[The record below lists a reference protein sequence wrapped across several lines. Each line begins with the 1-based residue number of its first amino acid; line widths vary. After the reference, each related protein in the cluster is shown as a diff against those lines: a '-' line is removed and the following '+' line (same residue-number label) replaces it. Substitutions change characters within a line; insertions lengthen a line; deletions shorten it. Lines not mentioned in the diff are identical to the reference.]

1 MPKKK
6 KKTED
11 KNPKKASKKRVTAAS
26 TKRKTAAPRR
36 KSAGK
41 AAAPMKKA
49 ARTKLK
55 KTAPHGKPKKALR
68 KTASSRIKSELRD
81 GKTADAPVENGV
93 APKKAPAYDAAQI
106 KILKGLE
113 AVRRRPAMYVGSTDQ
128 RGLHHL
134 LYEVVDNSIDEA
146 LAGECTTV
154 DVVLRRDTTVTVT
167 DNGRGIPVKR
177 HPRARKSALQIVM
190 TELHAGGKFDDKVY
204 KVAGGLHGVGVSVV
218 NALSEYCVVEVRRD
232 GGVWRQEYERGKPKA
247 PVKRVGRAKSTG
259 TQTTFKPDSRIFE
272 TVEMDY
278 DTVAHHLRELAFLN
292 KGLKIKVLDER
303 TGHEDVFQYKGG
315 LKAFVEYLN
324 RARTPVSRPVIVLEG
339 ERDHVVVEAGI
350 QYHDGYNESIHTY
363 ANNINTTEGGTHLTG
378 FRAALT
384 NAINESAAKNK
395 LIKDNGPSITG
406 EDVRE
411 GLTAVLSVKLP
422 SPQFEGQTKTKLGN
436 SEMKGITQSVV
447 YESLVDTFER
457 RPAILRAIVNK
468 AVVAAQAREAAR
480 KAKELTRRKTA
491 LESGSLPGKLAD
503 CSSRDPKECELFL
516 VEGPSA
522 GGSAKQGRDRAFQA
536 ILPLRGKILNVEK
549 TRIDKMLQNEEI
561 CTIILALGTGIGA
574 EEFNLSK
581 LRYDKIIL
589 MTDADVDGAHIRTLL
604 LTFFYR
610 HYRQLIE
617 GGHLYIAQ
625 PPLYGIRDGKEE
637 LYAYNDKELKEI
649 LKRFPA
655 EKKPRIQRYKGLG
668 EMNPEQLWK
677 TTMDRERRTLV
688 EVEIADAAR
697 ADKMFTTLMGG
708 AVEPRREF
716 IESHAKEVKN
726 LDI

>member
-6 KKTED
+6 TKKDD
-11 KNPKKASKKRVTAAS
+11 KTPKKRKRNAATRPKKRAAGAR
-26 TKRKTAAPRR
+26 TNTPRKTAAR
-36 KSAGK
+36 
-41 AAAPMKKA
+41 KKA
-49 ARTKLK
+49 AG
-55 KTAPHGKPKKALR
+55 TAAAKKAR
-68 KTASSRIKSELRD
+68 ITAAAVTKPDAAAQAETVQTSTSDRVKSS
-81 GKTADAPVENGV
+81 DA
-93 APKKAPAYDAAQI
+93 ATYDAAQI

-146 LAGECTTV
+146 LAGHCTTV
-154 DVVLRRDTTVTVT
+154 EVVLYKDGAVTVT

-177 HPRARKSALQIVM
+177 HPRVRKSALQIVM
-190 TELHAGGKFDDKVY
+190 TELHAGGKFDHKVY

-218 NALSEYCVVEVRRD
+218 NALSAYCEVEVRRE
-232 GGVWRQEYERGKPKA
+232 GGVWRQEYVRGKPKA
-247 PVKRVGRAKSTG
+247 AVKKVGRAKSTG
-259 TQTTFKPDSRIFE
+259 TKTTFKPDPQIFE

-292 KGLKIKVLDER
+292 KGLKIKVSDER
-303 TGHEDVFQYKGG
+303 DGHEDVFQYKGG

-324 RARTPVSRPVIVLEG
+324 RARTPVSRPVIELEG
-339 ERDHVVVEAGI
+339 ERDGVVVEAGI
-350 QYHDGYNESIHTY
+350 QYHDGYNESVHTY

-384 NAINESAAKNK
+384 NAINECAAKNK
-395 LIKDNGPSITG
+395 LLKENGPGITG

-436 SEMKGITQSVV
+436 SEMKGIVQSVI
-447 YESLVDTFER
+447 YEGLAETFER
-457 RPAILRAIVNK
+457 RPAVLRSIVNK
-468 AVVAAQAREAAR
+468 AVTAARARAAAR

-491 LESGSLPGKLAD
+491 LESGGLPGKLAD
-503 CSSRDPKECELFL
+503 CSSRNPEDCELFL

-549 TRIDKMLQNEEI
+549 TRIDRMLQNEEI
-561 CTIILALGTGIGA
+561 CTLITALGTGIG
-574 EEFNLSK
+574 EDEFDLRK
-581 LRYDKIIL
+581 LRYHKIIV

-604 LTFFYR
+604 LTLFYR
-610 HYRQLIE
+610 HFPELIE
-617 GGHLYIAQ
+617 NGHLYIAQ
-625 PPLYGIRDGKEE
+625 PPLFGIRDGKEE
-637 LYAYNDKELKEI
+637 QYAYNEKELKEI
-649 LKRFPA
+649 LKRFPKD
-655 EKKPRIQRYKGLG
+655 KKPKIQRYKGLG
-668 EMNPEQLWK
+668 EMNPDQLWK

-688 EVEIADAAR
+688 QVEIADAAR
-697 ADKMFTTLMGG
+697 ADKIFTTLMGG

-716 IESHAKEVKN
+716 IERHAKDVKN
-726 LDI
+726 LDV

>member
-6 KKTED
+6 TKKDD
-11 KNPKKASKKRVTAAS
+11 KTPKKRKRNAATRPKKRAAGAR
-26 TKRKTAAPRR
+26 TNTPRKTAAR
-36 KSAGK
+36 
-41 AAAPMKKA
+41 KKA
-49 ARTKLK
+49 AG
-55 KTAPHGKPKKALR
+55 TAAAKKAR
-68 KTASSRIKSELRD
+68 ITAAAVTKPDAAAQAETVQTSTSDRVKSS
-81 GKTADAPVENGV
+81 DA
-93 APKKAPAYDAAQI
+93 ATYDAAQI

-146 LAGECTTV
+146 LAGHCTTV
-154 DVVLRRDTTVTVT
+154 EVVLYKDGAVTVT

-177 HPRARKSALQIVM
+177 HPRVRKSALQIVM
-190 TELHAGGKFDDKVY
+190 TELHAGGKFDHKVY

-218 NALSEYCVVEVRRD
+218 NALSAYCEVEVRRE
-232 GGVWRQEYERGKPKA
+232 GGVWRQEYVRGKPKA
-247 PVKRVGRAKSTG
+247 AVKKVGRAKSTG
-259 TQTTFKPDSRIFE
+259 TKTTFKPDPQIFE

-292 KGLKIKVLDER
+292 KGLKIKVSDER
-303 TGHEDVFQYKGG
+303 DGHEDVFQYKGG

-324 RARTPVSRPVIVLEG
+324 RARTPVSRPVIELEG
-339 ERDHVVVEAGI
+339 ERDGVVVEAGI
-350 QYHDGYNESIHTY
+350 QYHDGYNESVHTY

-384 NAINESAAKNK
+384 NAINECAAKNK
-395 LIKDNGPSITG
+395 LLKENGPGITG

-436 SEMKGITQSVV
+436 SEMKGIVQSVI
-447 YESLVDTFER
+447 YEGLAETFER
-457 RPAILRAIVNK
+457 RPAVLRSIVNK
-468 AVVAAQAREAAR
+468 AVTAARARAAAR

-491 LESGSLPGKLAD
+491 LESGGLPGKLAD
-503 CSSRDPKECELFL
+503 CSSRNPEDCELFL

-549 TRIDKMLQNEEI
+549 TRIDRMLQNEEI
-561 CTIILALGTGIGA
+561 CTLITALGTGIG
-574 EEFNLSK
+574 EDEFDLRK
-581 LRYDKIIL
+581 LRYHKIIV

-604 LTFFYR
+604 LTLFYR
-610 HYRQLIE
+610 HFPELIE
-617 GGHLYIAQ
+617 NGHLYIAQ
-625 PPLYGIRDGKEE
+625 PPLFGIRDGKEE
-637 LYAYNDKELKEI
+637 QYAYNEKELKEI
-649 LKRFPA
+649 LKRFPKD
-655 EKKPRIQRYKGLG
+655 KKPKIQRYKGLG
-668 EMNPEQLWK
+668 EMNPDQLWK
-677 TTMDRERRTLV
+677 TTMDGERRTLV
-688 EVEIADAAR
+688 QVEIADAAR
-697 ADKMFTTLMGG
+697 ADKIFTTLMGG

-716 IESHAKEVKN
+716 IERHAKDVKN
-726 LDI
+726 LDV

>member
-1 MPKKK
+1 MAKQKKK
-6 KKTED
+6 VD
-11 KNPKKASKKRVTAAS
+11 AKKAKKATKKR
-26 TKRKTAAPRR
+26 
-36 KSAGK
+36 SA
-41 AAAPMKKA
+41 
-49 ARTKLK
+49 
-55 KTAPHGKPKKALR
+55 
-68 KTASSRIKSELRD
+68 
-81 GKTADAPVENGV
+81 
-93 APKKAPAYDAAQI
+93 APKKRAGAAARRAPAGKGRAPKKRPTRAAKKPTRAKKRPAPKTAMPEEVKVADAEVAEDAASAGTATYDAAQI

-113 AVRRRPAMYVGSTDQ
+113 AVRRRPAMYIGSTDQ

-146 LAGECTTV
+146 LAGHCTAV
-154 DVVLRRDTTVTVT
+154 EVVLHKGGAVTVT
-167 DNGRGIPVKR
+167 DNGRGIPVER
-177 HPRARKSALQIVM
+177 HPTARRSALQIVM
-190 TELHAGGKFDDKVY
+190 TELHAGGKFDHKVY

-218 NALSEYCVVEVRRD
+218 NALSEYCEVEVRRD

-247 PVKRVGRAKSTG
+247 KVRKVGRVKSTG
-259 TQTTFKPDSRIFE
+259 TQTTFQPDATIFE
-272 TVEMDY
+272 TVDMDY
-278 DTVAHHLRELAFLN
+278 DTVSHHLRELAFLN
-292 KGLKIKVLDER
+292 KGLKIKVTDER
-303 TGHEDVFQYKGG
+303 TGNEEVFHYKGG

-324 RARTPVSRPVIVLEG
+324 HARSPIHRPVVVVEG
-339 ERDHVVVEAGI
+339 EREGVVVEAGI
-350 QYHDGYNESIHTY
+350 QYHDGYNEAVHSY

-378 FRAALT
+378 FRAAVT
-384 NAINESAAKNK
+384 NAINECAAKNK
-395 LIKDNGPSITG
+395 IIKENGPSITG

-422 SPQFEGQTKTKLGN
+422 APQFEGQTKTKLGN

-447 YESLVDTFER
+447 YEGLVETFER

-468 AVVAAQAREAAR
+468 AMVAAQAREAAR

-491 LESGSLPGKLAD
+491 LESGGLPGKLAD
-503 CSSRDPKECELFL
+503 CSSREPGKCELFL

-522 GGSAKQGRDRAFQA
+522 GGSAKQGRDRGFQA

-549 TRIDKMLQNEEI
+549 TRIDRMLQNEEI
-561 CTIILALGTGIGA
+561 CTLITALGTGIGE
-574 EEFNLSK
+574 EEFDLGK
-581 LRYDKIIL
+581 LRYHKIIL

-604 LTFFYR
+604 LTLFYR
-610 HYRQLIE
+610 HFPTLIE
-617 GGHLYIAQ
+617 NGHLFIAQ

-655 EKKPRIQRYKGLG
+655 DKKPRIQRYKGLG
-668 EMNPEQLWK
+668 EMNPDQLRK
-677 TTMDRERRTLV
+677 TTMDPERRTLI

-697 ADKMFTTLMGG
+697 ADEIFTTLMGG

-716 IESHAKEVKN
+716 IERHAKEVRN

>member
-1 MPKKK
+1 
-6 KKTED
+6 
-11 KNPKKASKKRVTAAS
+11 
-26 TKRKTAAPRR
+26 
-36 KSAGK
+36 
-41 AAAPMKKA
+41 
-49 ARTKLK
+49 
-55 KTAPHGKPKKALR
+55 
-68 KTASSRIKSELRD
+68 
-81 GKTADAPVENGV
+81 
-93 APKKAPAYDAAQI
+93 
-106 KILKGLE
+106 
-113 AVRRRPAMYVGSTDQ
+113 
-128 RGLHHL
+128 
-134 LYEVVDNSIDEA
+134 
-146 LAGECTTV
+146 
-154 DVVLRRDTTVTVT
+154 
-167 DNGRGIPVKR
+167 
-177 HPRARKSALQIVM
+177 
-190 TELHAGGKFDDKVY
+190 
-204 KVAGGLHGVGVSVV
+204 
-218 NALSEYCVVEVRRD
+218 
-232 GGVWRQEYERGKPKA
+232 KA
-247 PVKRVGRAKSTG
+247 PVKKVGRAKSTG
-259 TQTTFKPDSRIFE
+259 TKTTFKPDPLIFE

-324 RARTPVSRPVIVLEG
+324 HARTPVSRPVIVLEG

-384 NAINESAAKNK
+384 NAINECAAKNK
-395 LIKDNGPSITG
+395 LIKDSGPSITG

-436 SEMKGITQSVV
+436 SDMKGITQSVI
-447 YESLVDTFER
+447 YEGLVDTFER
-457 RPAILRAIVNK
+457 RPSVLRAIVNK

-561 CTIILALGTGIGA
+561 CTIIMALGTGIGG
-574 EEFNLSK
+574 EEFDLSK

-610 HYRQLIE
+610 HFRQLIE
-617 GGHLYIAQ
+617 NRHLYIAQ

-649 LKRFPA
+649 LKRFS
-655 EKKPRIQRYKGLG
+655 EDKQPRIQRYKGLG

-697 ADKMFTTLMGG
+697 ADEIFTTLMGG

>member
-6 KKTED
+6 TKKDD
-11 KNPKKASKKRVTAAS
+11 KTPKKRKRNAATRPKKRAAGAR
-26 TKRKTAAPRR
+26 TNTPRKTAAR
-36 KSAGK
+36 
-41 AAAPMKKA
+41 KKA
-49 ARTKLK
+49 AG
-55 KTAPHGKPKKALR
+55 TAAAKKAR
-68 KTASSRIKSELRD
+68 ITAAAVTKPDDAAQAETVQTSTSDRVKSS
-81 GKTADAPVENGV
+81 DA
-93 APKKAPAYDAAQI
+93 ATYDAAQI

-146 LAGECTTV
+146 LAGHCTTV
-154 DVVLRRDTTVTVT
+154 EVVLYKDGAVTVT

-177 HPRARKSALQIVM
+177 HPRVRKSALQIVM
-190 TELHAGGKFDDKVY
+190 TELHAGGKFDHKVY

-218 NALSEYCVVEVRRD
+218 NALSAYCEVEVRRD
-232 GGVWRQEYERGKPKA
+232 GGVWRQTYERGKPKA
-247 PVKRVGRAKSTG
+247 GVKKVGRAKSTG
-259 TQTTFKPDSRIFE
+259 TKTTFKPDRQIFE

-292 KGLKIKVLDER
+292 KGLKIKVSDER
-303 TGHEDVFQYKGG
+303 DGHEDVFQYKGG

-324 RARTPVSRPVIVLEG
+324 RARTPVSRPVIELEG
-339 ERDHVVVEAGI
+339 ERDGVVVEAGI
-350 QYHDGYNESIHTY
+350 QYHDGYNESVHTY

-384 NAINESAAKNK
+384 NAINECAAKNK
-395 LIKDNGPSITG
+395 LLKENGPGITG

-436 SEMKGITQSVV
+436 SEMKGIVQSVI
-447 YESLVDTFER
+447 YEGLAETFER
-457 RPAILRAIVNK
+457 RPAVLRSIVNK
-468 AVVAAQAREAAR
+468 AVTAARARAAAR

-491 LESGSLPGKLAD
+491 LESGGLPGKLAD
-503 CSSRDPKECELFL
+503 CSSRNPEDCELFL

-549 TRIDKMLQNEEI
+549 TRVDKMLQNEEI
-561 CTIILALGTGIGA
+561 CTLITALGTGIG
-574 EEFNLSK
+574 EDEFDLGK
-581 LRYDKIIL
+581 LRYHKIIV

-604 LTFFYR
+604 LTLFYR
-610 HYRQLIE
+610 HFPELIE
-617 GGHLYIAQ
+617 NGHLYIAQ
-625 PPLYGIRDGKEE
+625 PPLFGIRDGKEE
-637 LYAYNDKELKEI
+637 QYAYNEKELKEI
-649 LKRFPA
+649 LKRFPKD
-655 EKKPRIQRYKGLG
+655 KKPKIQRYKGLG
-668 EMNPEQLWK
+668 EMNPDQLWK

-688 EVEIADAAR
+688 QVEIADAAR
-697 ADKMFTTLMGG
+697 ADKIFTTLMGG

-716 IESHAKEVKN
+716 IERHAKDVKN
-726 LDI
+726 LDV

>member
-1 MPKKK
+1 MPRKKIKKDDNKKKRRKDKPAAAAPKKR
-6 KKTED
+6 
-11 KNPKKASKKRVTAAS
+11 PAVAARR
-26 TKRKTAAPRR
+26 KPPRKTAGGKKPVVGR
-36 KSAGK
+36 KVKRAREAASAVE
-41 AAAPMKKA
+41 A
-49 ARTKLK
+49 TK
-55 KTAPHGKPKKALR
+55 
-68 KTASSRIKSELRD
+68 S
-81 GKTADAPVENGV
+81 PVEIEGAEV
-93 APKKAPAYDAAQI
+93 LASADGAPDGGATYDAAQI

-146 LAGECTTV
+146 LAGHCTTV
-154 DVVLRRDTTVTVT
+154 DVVLQKDGAVTVA
-167 DNGRGIPVKR
+167 DNGRGIPVER
-177 HPRARKSALQIVM
+177 HPTARKSALEIVM
-190 TELHAGGKFDDKVY
+190 TELHAGGKFDHKVY

-218 NALSEYCVVEVRRD
+218 NALSQYCEVEVRRD
-232 GGVWRQEYERGKPKA
+232 GGVWRQTYERGKPQGK
-247 PVKRVGRAKSTG
+247 VHKVGRSKATG
-259 TQTTFKPDSRIFE
+259 TTTTFRPDAQIFE

-292 KGLKIKVLDER
+292 KGLKIKISDER
-303 TGHEDVFQYKGG
+303 DGRGDFFYYKGG

-324 RARTPVSRPVIVLEG
+324 RARSPVHRPVLVLEG
-339 ERDHVVVEAGI
+339 EREGVVVETGI
-350 QYHDGYNESIHTY
+350 QYHDGYSESVHTY

-395 LIKDNGPSITG
+395 LVKDNGPGITG

-436 SEMKGITQSVV
+436 SEMKGIVQSVV
-447 YESLVDTFER
+447 YEGLVETFER
-457 RPAILRAIVNK
+457 RPGVLRSIVNK
-468 AVVAAQAREAAR
+468 ALIAARAREAAR

-491 LESGSLPGKLAD
+491 LESGDLPGKLAD
-503 CSSRDPKECELFL
+503 CSSRSPEDSELFL

-549 TRIDKMLQNEEI
+549 TRVDRMLKNEEI
-561 CTIILALGTGIGA
+561 CTLITALGTGIGE
-574 EEFNLSK
+574 EEFDLSK
-581 LRYDKIIL
+581 LRYHKIIM

-604 LTFFYR
+604 LTLFFR
-610 HYRQLIE
+610 HFRELIE
-617 GGHLYIAQ
+617 KGHLFIAQ

-649 LKRFPA
+649 LKRFPKD
-655 EKKPRIQRYKGLG
+655 KKPKIQRYKGLG
-668 EMNPEQLWK
+668 EMNPEQLWT
-677 TTMDRERRTLV
+677 TTMDRERRTLIEVMV
-688 EVEIADAAR
+688 EDAAY
-697 ADKMFTTLMGG
+697 ADEIFTTLMGD

-716 IESHAKEVKN
+716 IERHAREVKN

>member
-1 MPKKK
+1 MPRKKTKKDDKKPKKRK
-6 KKTED
+6 
-11 KNPKKASKKRVTAAS
+11 KNPAAKSPKKRAAASRGKTPRKAAARKKAAGTAKAKRARVTAA
-26 TKRKTAAPRR
+26 AAPEREPSLSETAR
-36 KSAGK
+36 
-41 AAAPMKKA
+41 APA
-49 ARTKLK
+49 
-55 KTAPHGKPKKALR
+55 
-68 KTASSRIKSELRD
+68 
-81 GKTADAPVENGV
+81 ADAEKLSD
-93 APKKAPAYDAAQI
+93 AATYDAAQI

-154 DVVLRRDTTVTVT
+154 DVALHKDGAITVT
-167 DNGRGIPVKR
+167 DNGRGIPVER

-190 TELHAGGKFDDKVY
+190 TELHAGGKFDQKVY

-218 NALSEYCVVEVRRD
+218 NALSEYCEVEVRRD
-232 GGVWRQEYERGKPKA
+232 GGVWRQEYVRGKPKA
-247 PVKRVGRAKSTG
+247 PVKKVGRAKSTG
-259 TQTTFKPDSRIFE
+259 TKTTFKPDGQIFE

-292 KGLKIKVLDER
+292 KGLKIKVSDER
-303 TGHEDVFQYKGG
+303 EGHEDIFQYKGG

-324 RARTPVSRPVIVLEG
+324 RARTPVSRPVIELEG
-339 ERDHVVVEAGI
+339 ERDGVVVEAGI
-350 QYHDGYNESIHTY
+350 QYHDGYSESVHTY

-384 NAINESAAKNK
+384 NAINECAAKNK
-395 LIKDNGPSITG
+395 LLKDNGPSITG

-436 SEMKGITQSVV
+436 SEMKGIVQSVI
-447 YESLVDTFER
+447 YEGLAETFER
-457 RPAILRAIVNK
+457 RPAVLRSIVNK
-468 AVVAAQAREAAR
+468 AVTAARARDAAR

-491 LESGSLPGKLAD
+491 LESGGLPGKLAD
-503 CSSRDPKECELFL
+503 CSSRNPEDCELFL

-549 TRIDKMLQNEEI
+549 TRIDRMLQNEEI
-561 CTIILALGTGIGA
+561 CTLITALGTGIGE
-574 EEFNLSK
+574 EEFDLSK
-581 LRYDKIIL
+581 LRYHKIIV

-604 LTFFYR
+604 LTLFYR
-610 HYRQLIE
+610 HFPELIE
-617 GGHLYIAQ
+617 NGHLFIAQ
-625 PPLYGIRDGKEE
+625 PPLFGIRDGKEE
-637 LYAYNDKELKEI
+637 QYAYNEKELKEI
-649 LKRFPA
+649 LKRFPKD
-655 EKKPRIQRYKGLG
+655 KKPKIQRYKGLG
-668 EMNPEQLWK
+668 EMNPDQLWK
-677 TTMDRERRTLV
+677 TTMDRGRRTLV
-688 EVEIADAAR
+688 QVEIADAAR
-697 ADKMFTTLMGG
+697 ADEIFTTLMGG

-716 IESHAKEVKN
+716 IERHAKDVKN
-726 LDI
+726 LDV

>member
-6 KKTED
+6 KKPED
-11 KNPKKASKKRVTAAS
+11 KITKKAGKKRTAPAA
-26 TKRKTAAPRR
+26 TKRKTAPSRGKATRKVAAPKKSAPR
-36 KSAGK
+36 
-41 AAAPMKKA
+41 
-49 ARTKLK
+49 AR
-55 KTAPHGKPKKALR
+55 
-68 KTASSRIKSELRD
+68 
-81 GKTADAPVENGV
+81 
-93 APKKAPAYDAAQI
+93 PKKAPRKKAPGRNKAEMREDTTVEAPAKNGAARGKAATYDAAQI

-113 AVRRRPAMYVGSTDQ
+113 AVRRRPAMYIGSTDQ

-154 DVVLRRDTTVTVT
+154 DVVLYKDSSITVT

-218 NALSEYCVVEVRRD
+218 NALSVYCEVEVRRD

-247 PVKRVGRAKSTG
+247 PVKKVGRAKSTG
-259 TQTTFKPDSRIFE
+259 TQTTFRPDPLIFE

-292 KGLKIKVLDER
+292 KGLKIKINDER
-303 TGHEDVFQYKGG
+303 DGHEDEFQYKGG

-324 RARTPVSRPVIVLEG
+324 HARNPVSRPVIVLEG
-339 ERDHVVVEAGI
+339 ERESVVVEAGI

-384 NAINESAAKNK
+384 NAINECAAKNK
-395 LIKDNGPSITG
+395 LLKDNGPSITG

-436 SEMKGITQSVV
+436 SEMKGITQSVI
-447 YESLVDTFER
+447 YEGLVEAFER
-457 RPAILRAIVNK
+457 RPPILRAIVNK
-468 AVVAAQAREAAR
+468 AVVAAQARDAAR

-503 CSSRDPKECELFL
+503 CSSRDPKDCELFL

-522 GGSAKQGRDRAFQA
+522 GGSAKQGRDRSFQA

-549 TRIDKMLQNEEI
+549 TRIDRMLQNEEI
-561 CTIILALGTGIGA
+561 CTIITALGTGIGA
-574 EEFNLSK
+574 EEFDLGK
-581 LRYDKIIL
+581 LRYFKIIL

-610 HYRQLIE
+610 HFPRLIE
-617 GGHLYIAQ
+617 SRHLYIAQ

-649 LKRFPA
+649 LKRFP
-655 EKKPRIQRYKGLG
+655 KDKTPRIQRYKGLG

-697 ADKMFTTLMGG
+697 ADEIFTTLMGG

-716 IESHAKEVKN
+716 IEAHAKEVKN

>member
-6 KKTED
+6 KKAED
-11 KNPKKASKKRVTAAS
+11 KITKKASKKRTAPAA
-26 TKRKTAAPRR
+26 TKRKTAPSRGKATRKVAAPKKSAPR
-36 KSAGK
+36 
-41 AAAPMKKA
+41 
-49 ARTKLK
+49 AR
-55 KTAPHGKPKKALR
+55 
-68 KTASSRIKSELRD
+68 
-81 GKTADAPVENGV
+81 
-93 APKKAPAYDAAQI
+93 PKKAPRKKAPGRNRAEMREDTTVEAPAENGTPREKASTYDAAQI

-154 DVVLRRDTTVTVT
+154 DVVLYKDSSITVT

-218 NALSEYCVVEVRRD
+218 NALSVYCGVEVRRD

-247 PVKRVGRAKSTG
+247 PVKKVGRAKSTG
-259 TQTTFKPDSRIFE
+259 TQTTFKPDPLIFE

-292 KGLKIKVLDER
+292 KGLKIKINDER
-303 TGHEDVFQYKGG
+303 DGHEDVFQYKGG

-324 RARTPVSRPVIVLEG
+324 HARNPVSRPVIVLEG
-339 ERDHVVVEAGI
+339 ERENVVVEAGI

-384 NAINESAAKNK
+384 NAINECAAKNK

-436 SEMKGITQSVV
+436 SEMKGITQSVI
-447 YESLVDTFER
+447 YEGLVETFER
-457 RPAILRAIVNK
+457 RPPILRAIVNK
-468 AVVAAQAREAAR
+468 AVVAAQARDAAR

-503 CSSRDPKECELFL
+503 CSSRDPKDCELFL

-549 TRIDKMLQNEEI
+549 TRIDRMLQNEEI
-561 CTIILALGTGIGA
+561 CTIITALGTGIGE
-574 EEFNLSK
+574 EEFDLDK
-581 LRYDKIIL
+581 LRYFKIIL

-610 HYRQLIE
+610 HFPRLIE
-617 GGHLYIAQ
+617 SRHLYIAQ

-649 LKRFPA
+649 LKRFP
-655 EKKPRIQRYKGLG
+655 EDKPPRIQRYKGLG

-697 ADKMFTTLMGG
+697 ADEIFTTLMGG

-716 IESHAKEVKN
+716 IETHAKEVKN

>member
-6 KKTED
+6 KKAED
-11 KNPKKASKKRVTAAS
+11 KNPKKAGKKRATAAS
-26 TKRKTAAPRR
+26 TKRKTAAPSR
-36 KSAGK
+36 KSARK
-41 AAAPMKKA
+41 AAAPKKA
-49 ARTKLK
+49 APR
-55 KTAPHGKPKKALR
+55 AKPKKAPR
-68 KTASSRIKSELRD
+68 KTAPGRIEAEMRD
-81 GKTADAPVENGV
+81 GKTVDAPVENAV
-93 APKKAPAYDAAQI
+93 APKKAAAYDAAQI

-154 DVVLRRDTTVTVT
+154 DVVLHKDSTVTVT

-218 NALSEYCVVEVRRD
+218 NALSKYCEVEVRRD

-247 PVKRVGRAKSTG
+247 PVKKVGRAKSTG
-259 TQTTFKPDSRIFE
+259 TKTTFKPDPLIFE

-324 RARTPVSRPVIVLEG
+324 HARTPVSRPVIVLEG

-384 NAINESAAKNK
+384 NAINECAAKNK
-395 LIKDNGPSITG
+395 LIKDTGPSITG

-436 SEMKGITQSVV
+436 SDMKGITQSVI
-447 YESLVDTFER
+447 YEGLVDTFER
-457 RPAILRAIVNK
+457 RPSILRAIVNK

-561 CTIILALGTGIGA
+561 CTIIMALGTGIGG
-574 EEFNLSK
+574 EEFDLSK

-610 HYRQLIE
+610 HFPHLIE
-617 GGHLYIAQ
+617 NRHLYIAQ

-649 LKRFPA
+649 LKRFP
-655 EKKPRIQRYKGLG
+655 EDKQPRIQRYKGLG

-697 ADKMFTTLMGG
+697 ADEIFTTLMGG

>member
-1 MPKKK
+1 M
-6 KKTED
+6 
-11 KNPKKASKKRVTAAS
+11 
-26 TKRKTAAPRR
+26 
-36 KSAGK
+36 
-41 AAAPMKKA
+41 
-49 ARTKLK
+49 
-55 KTAPHGKPKKALR
+55 
-68 KTASSRIKSELRD
+68 RD
-81 GKTADAPVENGV
+81 GKTVDAPVEKGV

-154 DVVLRRDTTVTVT
+154 DVVLRKDTTVTVT

-247 PVKRVGRAKSTG
+247 PVKKVGRAKSTG
-259 TQTTFKPDSRIFE
+259 TQTTFKPDPRIFE

-324 RARTPVSRPVIVLEG
+324 HARTPVSRPVIVLEG
-339 ERDHVVVEAGI
+339 KRDHVVVEAGI

-436 SEMKGITQSVV
+436 SKMKGITQSVI
-447 YESLVDTFER
+447 YEGLVDTFER

-468 AVVAAQAREAAR
+468 AIVAAQAREAAR

-549 TRIDKMLQNEEI
+549 TRIDKMLRNEEI
-561 CTIILALGTGIGA
+561 CTIIMALGTGIGA
-574 EEFNLSK
+574 EEFNLGK
-581 LRYDKIIL
+581 LRYYKIIL

-617 GGHLYIAQ
+617 SGHLYIAQ

-637 LYAYNDKELKEI
+637 LYAYNEKELKEI
-649 LKRFPA
+649 LRRFPKD
-655 EKKPRIQRYKGLG
+655 KKPRIQRYKGLG
-668 EMNPEQLWK
+668 EMNPDQLWK

-697 ADKMFTTLMGG
+697 ADEIFTTLMGS

>member
-6 KKTED
+6 TKKDD
-11 KNPKKASKKRVTAAS
+11 KTPKKRKRNAATRPKKRAAGAR
-26 TKRKTAAPRR
+26 TNTPRKTAAR
-36 KSAGK
+36 
-41 AAAPMKKA
+41 KKA
-49 ARTKLK
+49 AG
-55 KTAPHGKPKKALR
+55 TAAAKKAR
-68 KTASSRIKSELRD
+68 ITAAAVTKPDDAAQAETVQTSTSDRVKSS
-81 GKTADAPVENGV
+81 DA
-93 APKKAPAYDAAQI
+93 ATYDAAQI

-146 LAGECTTV
+146 LAGHCTTV
-154 DVVLRRDTTVTVT
+154 EVVLYKDGAVTVT

-177 HPRARKSALQIVM
+177 HPRVRKSALQIVM
-190 TELHAGGKFDDKVY
+190 TELHAGGKFDHKVY

-218 NALSEYCVVEVRRD
+218 NALSAYCEVEVRRD
-232 GGVWRQEYERGKPKA
+232 GGVWRQTYERGKPKA
-247 PVKRVGRAKSTG
+247 GVKKVGRAKSTG
-259 TQTTFKPDSRIFE
+259 TKTTFKPDRQIFE

-292 KGLKIKVLDER
+292 KGLKIKVSDER
-303 TGHEDVFQYKGG
+303 DGHEDVFQYKGG

-324 RARTPVSRPVIVLEG
+324 RARTPVSRPVIELEG
-339 ERDHVVVEAGI
+339 ERDGVVVEAGI
-350 QYHDGYNESIHTY
+350 QYHDGYNESVHTY

-384 NAINESAAKNK
+384 NAINECAAKNK
-395 LIKDNGPSITG
+395 LLKENGPGITG

-436 SEMKGITQSVV
+436 SEMKGIVQSVI
-447 YESLVDTFER
+447 YEGLAETFER
-457 RPAILRAIVNK
+457 RPAVLRSIVNK
-468 AVVAAQAREAAR
+468 AITAARARAAAR

-491 LESGSLPGKLAD
+491 LESGGLPGKLAD
-503 CSSRDPKECELFL
+503 CSSRNPEDCELFL

-549 TRIDKMLQNEEI
+549 TRVDKMLQNEEI
-561 CTIILALGTGIGA
+561 CTLITALGTGIG
-574 EEFNLSK
+574 EDEFDLGK
-581 LRYDKIIL
+581 LRYHKIIV

-604 LTFFYR
+604 LTLFYR
-610 HYRQLIE
+610 HFPELIE
-617 GGHLYIAQ
+617 NGHLYIAQ
-625 PPLYGIRDGKEE
+625 PPLFGIRDGKEE
-637 LYAYNDKELKEI
+637 QYAYNEKELKEI
-649 LKRFPA
+649 LKRFPKD
-655 EKKPRIQRYKGLG
+655 KKPKIQRYKGLG
-668 EMNPEQLWK
+668 EMNPDQLWK

-688 EVEIADAAR
+688 QVEIADAAR
-697 ADKMFTTLMGG
+697 ADKIFTTLMGG

-716 IESHAKEVKN
+716 IERHAKDVKN
-726 LDI
+726 LDV

>member
-6 KKTED
+6 TKRED
-11 KNPKKASKKRVTAAS
+11 KKPKKRKKNPVGKSVR
-26 TKRKTAAPRR
+26 KRAV
-36 KSAGK
+36 
-41 AAAPMKKA
+41 A
-49 ARTKLK
+49 ARTKTPRKTVGQK
-55 KTAPHGKPKKALR
+55 KAAAAPKAKKKAETAPAVEQTRSPAR
-68 KTASSRIKSELRD
+68 AE
-81 GKTADAPVENGV
+81 AAEVPAPTDV
-93 APKKAPAYDAAQI
+93 ATYDAAQI

-154 DVVLRRDTTVTVT
+154 DVVLHKDGAVTVT

-177 HPRARKSALQIVM
+177 HPRLRKSALQIVM
-190 TELHAGGKFDDKVY
+190 TELHAGGKFDHKVY

-218 NALSEYCVVEVRRD
+218 NALSAHCEVEVRRD
-232 GGVWRQEYERGKPKA
+232 GGVWRQTYERGKPKA
-247 PVKRVGRAKSTG
+247 AVEKVGRAKSTG
-259 TQTTFKPDSRIFE
+259 TKTTFKPDPQIFE

-292 KGLKIKVLDER
+292 KGLKIKVFDER
-303 TGHEDVFQYKGG
+303 DGHEDVFQYKGG

-324 RARTPVSRPVIVLEG
+324 RARTPVSRPVIELEG
-339 ERDHVVVEAGI
+339 ERDGVVVEAGI

-384 NAINESAAKNK
+384 NAINECAAKNK
-395 LIKDNGPSITG
+395 LLKDNGPSITG

-436 SEMKGITQSVV
+436 SEMKGIVQSVV
-447 YESLVDTFER
+447 YEGLAETFER
-457 RPAILRAIVNK
+457 RPAVLRSIVNK
-468 AVVAAQAREAAR
+468 AITAARAREAAR

-491 LESGSLPGKLAD
+491 LESGGLPGKLAD
-503 CSSRDPKECELFL
+503 CSSRNPEDCELFL

-549 TRIDKMLQNEEI
+549 TRVDRMLQNEEI
-561 CTIILALGTGIGA
+561 CTLITALGTGIG
-574 EEFNLSK
+574 EDEFDLGK
-581 LRYDKIIL
+581 LRYHKIIL

-610 HYRQLIE
+610 HFPELIE
-617 GGHLYIAQ
+617 NGHLYIAQ
-625 PPLYGIRDGKEE
+625 PPLFGIRDGKEE
-637 LYAYNDKELKEI
+637 QYAYNEKELKEI
-649 LKRFPA
+649 LKRFPKD
-655 EKKPRIQRYKGLG
+655 KKPKIQRYKGLG
-668 EMNPEQLWK
+668 EMNPDQLWK

-688 EVEIADAAR
+688 QVEIADAAR
-697 ADKMFTTLMGG
+697 ADKIFTTLMGG

-716 IESHAKEVKN
+716 IERHAKDVKN
-726 LDI
+726 LDV